1 MKVLI
6 IGGVAGGASTAA
18 RLRRLD
24 ETAEIIMLERGSYIS
39 FANCGLPYYIGDVIK
54 KKEDLVLQTPESF
67 KERFNVDVRILSE
80 ATAIDPNA
88 KIVTVKDWRSG
99 DTYQESYDKLVL
111 SPGAEPVRPALG
123 AAESQRIFTLR
134 NIPDTY
140 KIKDFITMNEPKSAI
155 VIGGGYIG
163 LEMAENLSHAGLF
176 VTLLQ
181 RSNQV
186 LRNTLDFDM
195 ACDVHNELYA
205 KGVDL
210 NFNQT
215 IKSYAEEND
224 QVIVTTESDQFTADM
239 LLISVGVSPE
249 STLAKNCGVNV
260 NERGYIVTNDRMET
274 NVADIYAL
282 GDAVEVTHFV
292 TGEKAAIP
300 LAGPANKQGRIVA
313 DNICGIDSHYE
324 GTQGTSVLKCF
335 SLTIAATG
343 LTESQAKKAGID
355 YIASVTYSEDHAAY
369 YPNAAKMGIK
379 LLFAPADGKILGA
392 QIVGKEGVDKRCDV
406 IATAIRG
413 GMTVYDLTKLEL
425 CYAPPFSSAKD
436 PINMAGF
443 VAENILSGKVDI
455 YHWDEIPQLDQ
466 TKVTMLDVMTPKEY
480 QKGHIPGA
488 INIPVDE
495 LRKRI
500 GELDKSKPVYVNC
513 AIGLR
518 GYIACRILT
527 QNGFTCKDLSGG
539 YKLYKSIEANL

>member
-6 IGGVAGGASTAA
+6 IGGVAGGASAAA

-24 ETAEIIMLERGSYIS
+24 ENAEIIILERGPYIS

-67 KERFNVDVRILSE
+67 NERFNIDVRILSE
-80 ATAIDPNA
+80 AVKIDPA
-88 KIVTVKDWRSG
+88 RKVVTVKNWQSEES
-99 DTYQESYDKLVL
+99 YEESYDTLVL
-111 SPGAEPVRPALG
+111 SPGAEPVRPQLG
-123 AAESQRIFTLR
+123 AENSERIFTLR

-140 KIKDFITMNEPKSAI
+140 KIKDYITLNNPKSAI

-163 LEMAENLSHAGLF
+163 LEMAENLVHAGLF

-195 ACDVHNELYA
+195 ACEVHNELYA
-205 KGVDL
+205 KGVEL
-210 NFNQT
+210 NFNQS
-215 IKSYAEEND
+215 IKSFSEAD
-224 QVIVTTESDQFTADM
+224 GKITVTTNDGEFTADM
-239 LLISVGVSPE
+239 VLVSVGVAPE
-249 STLAKNCGVNV
+249 SALAKDCGITT
-260 NERGYIVTNDRMET
+260 NERGYIIVNDQMQT
-274 NVADIYAL
+274 NVKDIYAL

-292 TGEKAAIP
+292 TGHKTAIP

-313 DNICGIDSHYE
+313 DNIHGIPSKYE

-335 SLTIAATG
+335 DLTIAATG
-343 LTESQAKKAGID
+343 LTESQAQKAGLD

-379 LLFAPADGKILGA
+379 LLFTPDTGKILGA
-392 QIVGKEGVDKRCDV
+392 QLVGKEGVDKRCDV
-406 IATAIRG
+406 LATAMRG
-413 GMTVYDLTKLEL
+413 NMTVYDLTKLEL

-443 VAENILSGKVDI
+443 VAENILAGRVDI
-455 YHWDEIPQLDQ
+455 YHWNDIQSLNKDEVI
-466 TKVTMLDVMTPKEY
+466 MLDVMTPKEY
-480 QKGHIPGA
+480 QKGHIPGT

-500 GELDKSKPVYVNC
+500 GELDPTKTIYVNC

-527 QNGFTCKDLSGG
+527 QHGFTCKDLSGG